1 VQISNPLPSRYAL
14 EDSAG
19 LTPLPLFDPM
29 ISSPEFSLFSDQIIL
44 SCYVL
49 MPMFTLHSPHES
61 FSDLSQ
67 LNSSPLHRMMMAST
81 LSTRE
86 VDEEQEDNC

>member
-1 VQISNPLPSRYAL
+1 
-14 EDSAG
+14 
-19 LTPLPLFDPM
+19 M

-49 MPMFTLHSPHES
+49 MHMFTLHSPHES

-81 LSTRE
+81 LSARE

>member
-1 VQISNPLPSRYAL
+1 
-14 EDSAG
+14 
-19 LTPLPLFDPM
+19 M

-49 MPMFTLHSPHES
+49 MTMFTLHSPHES

-67 LNSSPLHRMMMAST
+67 LHSSPLHRMMMAST